1 MSNTAPLLF
10 AIPAPMRRCEHCGRT
25 DQGIGRC
32 PHAIDKRYDCPND
45 PQGERRLRDRLRKI
59 GR

>member
-1 MSNTAPLLF
+1 MSNTTPLPF
-10 AIPAPMRRCEHCGRT
+10 AIPDPMHRCEHCGRT

-32 PHAIDKRYDCPND
+32 PHAIDKRYDRPND